1 MRKNR
6 CPYCGKPIFLADDYY
21 MYGIDIP
28 YRNIFFHKECFK
40 KIQNKEELH
49 KILQDTTD
57 LWYNIKDDSKRKRR
71 KNVK

>member
-1 MRKNR
+1 
-6 CPYCGKPIFLADDYY
+6 